1 MNSSLS
7 SSWNRYRPIHAKK
20 SLFST
25 SPRKKTS
32 GFSLTQESNLDEE
45 LQALQEQ
52 PNTAESL
59 EIITEEMNYT
69 VENAA
74 LIGDAQELPYQEF
87 ENLQNLSEREEES
100 EGDIWDPLF
109 QEDIF
114 QHDSRLEIEQEPGS
128 ESLTKRQG
136 LKFLRCF
143 L

>member
-1 MNSSLS
+1 
-7 SSWNRYRPIHAKK
+7 
-20 SLFST
+20 
-25 SPRKKTS
+25 
-32 GFSLTQESNLDEE
+32 
-45 LQALQEQ
+45 
-52 PNTAESL
+52 
-59 EIITEEMNYT
+59 MNYT

-128 ESLTKRQG
+128 ESLELDQEARIKIFKMFFIMRIFCWCRHFRNPTT
-136 LKFLRCF
+136 
-143 L
+143 